1 MATATLDCTKV
12 SLKQGAKGADV
23 TTLQTH
29 LKEMKYYTSSVDG
42 DFGPVTTS
50 AVKAF
55 QKANGLTVDGWFGE
69 VSCKKLNAKLT
80 AKEDA
85 AKKVANTFDCPNI
98 NLKKG
103 STGDQVKT
111 LQTML
116 KELGYYTRQIDG
128 DFGDYTKKAVQ
139 AYQKSQGLLQDGIF
153 GPQTCAKMKATAGD
167 IAKDKED
174 KKATPEKVVYKDPYK
189 VDTKKN
195 VFTAENSNLSIDG
208 IYFLCSGVTFT
219 SDFNNRPWKRIDLMN
234 GGQYSYLGYP
244 SAREYSVD
252 VIMSKDMYD
261 SLKYELWK
269 MQHRPCK
276 VTSTLLDSATY
287 TVEVSVAYQN
297 VGSRKV
303 TLKLTEYLS

>member
-1 MATATLDCTKV
+1 MATLDCEKV
-12 SLKQGAKGADV
+12 NLKKGAKGADV
-23 TTLQTH
+23 TTLQTL
-29 LKEMKYYTSSVDG
+29 LKSMGYYTRSIDG
-42 DFGPVTTS
+42 DFGVYTQN

-55 QKANGLTVDGWFGE
+55 QKANGLTVDGWFGKIT
-69 VSCKKLNAKLT
+69 CQKLNAKQT
-80 AKEDA
+80 AKENA
-85 AKKVANTFDCPNI
+85 AKAVASTFDCPNMD
-98 NLKKG
+98 LRKG
-103 STGDQVKT
+103 SKGDQVKT

-153 GPQTCAKMKATAGD
+153 GPQTCAKMKITAGD
-167 IAKDKED
+167 VAKDKED
-174 KKATPEKVVYKDPYK
+174 KNATPEKVVYKDPYK
-189 VDTKKN
+189 VNTKNN
-195 VFTAENSNLSIDG
+195 VFTASESNLSIDG
-208 IYFLCSGVTFT
+208 IYFQVSGVTFT

-252 VIMSKDMYD
+252 VIMSKAMYD
-261 SLKYELWK
+261 TLKWELYK